1 MCVCGHGSAVHP
13 DRRDPAVRALVTR
26 HVPKQS
32 TPAAARRPL
41 CYTDLVD
48 APTIIAAAVTTALQ
62 AVGLY
67 ILQDLRTRIVRLED
81 LYLRDGRNAP
91 APSENPHRRKTDP

>member
-1 MCVCGHGSAVHP
+1 M
-13 DRRDPAVRALVTR
+13 
-26 HVPKQS
+26 
-32 TPAAARRPL
+32 
-41 CYTDLVD
+41 D

-81 LYLRDGRNAP
+81 LYIRNGRNAP
-91 APSENPHRRKTDP
+91 IASHNPRRRPKPK